1 MPEFF
6 AAPAVH
12 GGEIDNSELKKVFG
26 FSFKSDILLSYIS
39 DILICK
45 AIEQESASMGY
56 YIDLKSISIDKYKD
70 ILRSTEL
77 IPSWKILEE
86 NIDDNLDVIKSHN
99 FKNLDEL
106 LTALKSK
113 DNVKILSK
121 KCGLPEK
128 YLQTLKRVIN
138 GYRQKP
144 NNIKDFSCIA
154 KDTVEKLERIG
165 IKNTLKLYEMILTA
179 DKRETL
185 SKNTEIDEKEILKL
199 TKLTDISRIRW
210 VNHTF
215 AYVLLESG
223 YDTVETLAK
232 ADFKILYTTIKKL
245 NEEKE
250 IYNAHIGERDIKM
263 VIESAKMLDIEI
275 EY

>member
-1 MPEFF
+1 
-6 AAPAVH
+6 
-12 GGEIDNSELKKVFG
+12 
-26 FSFKSDILLSYIS
+26 
-39 DILICK
+39 
-45 AIEQESASMGY
+45 MGY

-113 DNVKILSK
+113 DNVKKLSK
-121 KCGLPEK
+121 KSGLSEK
-128 YLQTLKRVIN
+128 YLETLKRVIN

-144 NNIKDFSCIA
+144 NNIKDFSCVA

-165 IKNTLKLYEMILTA
+165 IKNTLKLYDMVLTA
-179 DKRETL
+179 DKRKAL
-185 SKNTEIDEKEILKL
+185 SKNTEIDENEILKL
-199 TKLTDISRIRW
+199 TKLTDLSRIRW

-232 ADFKILYTTIKKL
+232 ADFKILYTTVKKL
-245 NEEKE
+245 NEEKK
-250 IYNAHIGERDIKM
+250 IYNAHIGERDMKM

-275 EY
+275 EN